1 MVDVGYLVLLG
12 RGEEVELA
20 GRGRDEEGH
29 GHGRRGLLE
38 LLAQVCRER
47 RQLLLMLVLLMMLLL
62 VLAQGEIFLIQPLR
76 R

>member
-1 MVDVGYLVLLG
+1 MLLG
-12 RGEEVELA
+12 RGVEVELA

-29 GHGRRGLLE
+29 GHGGRRGLLE

-47 RQLLLMLVLLMMLLL
+47 RQLMMMLRLSLLVLL
-62 VLAQGEIFLIQPLR
+62 ARGEIFLIQALR

>member
-1 MVDVGYLVLLG
+1 VLLG
-12 RGEEVELA
+12 RRGVEVELA

-29 GHGRRGLLE
+29 GHGGRRGLLE

-47 RQLLLMLVLLMMLLL
+47 RQLLMIMLMLMVLL
-62 VLAQGEIFLIQPLR
+62 ARGEIFLIQSLR